1 MKNVIIAS
9 IISAI
14 FSVSAV
20 FAATATDTP
29 AKKPAVQTTDAATTT
44 EPTVPEDTKEGTEG
58 TEEAKK

>member
-1 MKNVIIAS
+1 MKNVIISS

-20 FAATATDTP
+20 FAATATD
-29 AKKPAVQTTDAATTT
+29 AVKKPVVQATEAAANT
-44 EPTVPEDTKEGTEG
+44 EVPDQEEAKEG